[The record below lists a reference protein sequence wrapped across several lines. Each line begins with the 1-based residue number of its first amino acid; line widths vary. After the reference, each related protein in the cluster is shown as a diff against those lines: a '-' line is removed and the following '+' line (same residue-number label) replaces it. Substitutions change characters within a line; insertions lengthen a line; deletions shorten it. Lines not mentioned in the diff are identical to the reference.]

1 MTENI
6 VKEDKNPFRKIFN
19 IIIAINIL
27 AIIGII
33 FLQNKL
39 PPEVPLFYGLP
50 EGENQLV
57 KTIFLTIPPIVTLF
71 FSLVNLLISS
81 FFKDKFVKEVL
92 IYSLIFLSFFSLVT
106 IIKIALLVGNII

>member
-39 PPEVPLFYGLP
+39 PPEVPFFMAC
-50 EGENQLV
+50 QKV
-57 KTIFLTIPPIVTLF
+57 KI
-71 FSLVNLLISS
+71 N
-81 FFKDKFVKEVL
+81 
-92 IYSLIFLSFFSLVT
+92 
-106 IIKIALLVGNII
+106 